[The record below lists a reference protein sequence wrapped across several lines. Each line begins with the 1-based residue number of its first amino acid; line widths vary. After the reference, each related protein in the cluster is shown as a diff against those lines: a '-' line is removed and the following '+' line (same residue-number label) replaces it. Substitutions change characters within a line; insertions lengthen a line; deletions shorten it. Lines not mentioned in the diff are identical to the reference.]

1 MVSPGSFMRLLLTAK
16 LQGFCSLVPS
26 SLRNKLHLHFYRAS
40 QEARV
45 IKNPPASSG
54 DVRDVGWIPGLGRS
68 LGEEHGSPLQYSCLE
83 SPHGQR
89 SLAGHS
95 PQGLKESG
103 VGHD

>member
-1 MVSPGSFMRLLLTAK
+1 MKYTM
-16 LQGFCSLVPS
+16 S
-26 SLRNKLHLHFYRAS
+26 SQVA
-40 QEARV
+40 QV

-95 PQGLKESG
+95 PQGRKESG